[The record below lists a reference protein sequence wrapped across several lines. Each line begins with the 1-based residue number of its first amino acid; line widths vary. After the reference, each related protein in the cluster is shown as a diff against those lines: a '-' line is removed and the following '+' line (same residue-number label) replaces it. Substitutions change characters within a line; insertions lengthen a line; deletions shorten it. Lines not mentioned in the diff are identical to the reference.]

1 MLIWHRQEI
10 VEILQSRK
18 LKVRDRLWLPWG
30 PRNSVHPRTPVPVPN
45 SCSEHPST
53 KAVRGLESCFLSQR
67 ETNLKEYKQSYQLTA
82 EGLAVLLLLPPFP
95 NLSNFPL
102 RARCPFCVRYHS
114 TQYLHWGPSGS
125 RPRILWVPSPLWRV
139 PCWGKGWMGKL
150 VGRGMQTKLF
160 CGLFLR
166 KRQKSHSPYSFP
178 VLHSTSPSPHWTHT
192 QELVLG
198 KNRDIMCKSASMLTA
213 RL

>member
-1 MLIWHRQEI
+1 MLSSEPNSKLLQHVGRQKYLSLWSTGHEVKTKKYFLQDYHVLIWHRQEI
-10 VEILQSRK
+10 VNILQSRK
-18 LKVRDRLWLPWG
+18 LKVRDCLWLPWG
-30 PRNSVHPRTPVPVPN
+30 PRNSAHPSTPVPVPN

-53 KAVRGLESCFLSQR
+53 KAVRGLESCFLTQR

-125 RPRILWVPSPLWRV
+125 RPRILWVPSPL
-139 PCWGKGWMGKL
+139 
-150 VGRGMQTKLF
+150 
-160 CGLFLR
+160 
-166 KRQKSHSPYSFP
+166 
-178 VLHSTSPSPHWTHT
+178 
-192 QELVLG
+192 
-198 KNRDIMCKSASMLTA
+198 
-213 RL
+213 